1 MSTDLLSRL
10 IASHYM
16 APDDGDQANRAK
28 QNAARTGC
36 VGGAETAGAAARL
49 RVTVAAKRDRLEQAA
64 PACSGHGWPAPCAW
78 RRPLPPHTP
87 SGDALR
93 CVEMAPPH
101 RRPDPPPGSARA
113 RGSQRRPGWSERGKG
128 AGTSVDDGAGG

>member
-1 MSTDLLSRL
+1 
-10 IASHYM
+10 M

-28 QNAARTGC
+28 QNAARTGR
-36 VGGAETAGAAARL
+36 VGGAETAG
-49 RVTVAAKRDRLEQAA
+49 VAVRLEQAA
-64 PACSGHGWPAPCAW
+64 PARSGHGWHAPCAW

-128 AGTSVDDGAGG
+128 AGTSVDDGTGG